1 MNTSSILWVNKYKPK
16 SFEEIIG
23 NYKAISEFR
32 SWLENKLKGKA
43 VKHAALLWG
52 PPGVGKTL
60 TVEVAASTYNLELI
74 QMNASD
80 FRTRYRVERI
90 LGRASETYSLLGRG
104 RIILVDEVDGINM
117 AEDRGGLNAIIK
129 LVDLSIHPV
138 VLTANDPWNPN
149 FRGLRE
155 RCKLIKYSRVNVRSI
170 VSFLRKICLAEG
182 IAADPSALKF
192 IADRSG
198 GDVRSAINDLQSVA
212 FGKRRLTLED
222 VNWIA
227 FRDRQLDAFEV
238 LRGIFSSSNCRAAKA
253 ALSRSTLDYNMLLQ
267 WIHEN
272 LPLQYTLIEELI
284 GGYEALSRADIYF
297 GRIRSSQDWS
307 LLSYALDLM
316 SAGVAMA
323 RRRKFRFVKYNFP
336 ERIRL
341 LSQTRTFR
349 SVKNHV
355 LSAIAKK
362 CHVSKRIAGVE
373 YLPFLKV
380 IFELDP
386 ETASGIAKWLDLDS
400 ASIIFLTGS
409 YDKAERILLRM

>member
-149 FRGLRE
+149 FRELRE

-182 IAADPSALKF
+182 VAADPLALKF

-198 GDVRSAINDLQSVA
+198 GDVRSAIN
-212 FGKRRLTLED
+212 
-222 VNWIA
+222 
-227 FRDRQLDAFEV
+227 
-238 LRGIFSSSNCRAAKA
+238 
-253 ALSRSTLDYNMLLQ
+253 LSL
-267 WIHEN
+267 IH
-272 LPLQYTLIEELI
+272 I
-284 GGYEALSRADIYF
+284 
-297 GRIRSSQDWS
+297 
-307 LLSYALDLM
+307 
-316 SAGVAMA
+316 
-323 RRRKFRFVKYNFP
+323 
-336 ERIRL
+336 
-341 LSQTRTFR
+341 
-349 SVKNHV
+349 
-355 LSAIAKK
+355 
-362 CHVSKRIAGVE
+362 
-373 YLPFLKV
+373 
-380 IFELDP
+380 
-386 ETASGIAKWLDLDS
+386 
-400 ASIIFLTGS
+400 
-409 YDKAERILLRM
+409 